1 MNEGTIRIEYHAG
14 MELTSGT
21 KRIGFDA
28 CLVDNPKE
36 EKSGDL
42 LVGDDLPDEL
52 GRLVIQT
59 ERNKKPL
66 VMVQAINET
75 RGKMKTLDGK
85 DA

>member
-1 MNEGTIRIEYHAG
+1 MNEGTIRIEFDA
-14 MELTSGT
+14 
-21 KRIGFDA
+21 RIG
-28 CLVDNPKE
+28 KG
-36 EKSGDL
+36 KSGDL
-42 LVGDDLPDEL
+42 LVGDDLPDGL

>member
-1 MNEGTIRIEYHAG
+1 M
-14 MELTSGT
+14 
-21 KRIGFDA
+21 
-28 CLVDNPKE
+28 
-36 EKSGDL
+36 

-85 DA
+85 GA